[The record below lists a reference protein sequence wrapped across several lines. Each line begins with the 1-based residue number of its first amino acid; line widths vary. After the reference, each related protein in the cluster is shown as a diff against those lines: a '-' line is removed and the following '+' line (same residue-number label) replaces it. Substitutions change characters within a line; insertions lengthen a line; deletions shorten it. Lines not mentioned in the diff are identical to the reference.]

1 MKLLPP
7 RLLLACLL
15 LVAPPTLAQGL
26 PRGYTELVGDA
37 ALEDSLQRAVNQARE
52 EAGVAPLA
60 LDASLVLA
68 ARHHALEMVELE
80 YFSHTSPLPSH
91 RSLRHRVALAGSAL
105 VTLGENLAL
114 VPTGSA
120 VAEEAVGGWLA
131 SPGHHANLMNPLY
144 THVGYGTAT
153 LANQVYIVQ
162 VLAYKPLE
170 LVSATATLG
179 VAEAHRIT
187 LEIEVA
193 REASVLLTAGKAMLE
208 PRSIASGRSSQT
220 IVLDDLAPVH
230 IRAGVALP
238 GSQRYVLEESGW
250 LDPSSGSWAPDP
262 SAARELI
269 RIARVTVES
278 TSESQIIVDFLFGQ
292 AIDRKLAVFANGIH
306 LPDVEVETANLR
318 LVLPAEPTR
327 IDIGEVLNGDRARLI
342 HSLELSVSPPIRVLP
357 AKP

>member
-1 MKLLPP
+1 MKLPP
-7 RLLLACLL
+7 SRLLLACLL
-15 LVAPPTLAQGL
+15 LVTPPTLAQGL
-26 PRGYTELVGDA
+26 PRGYTELVGDT
-37 ALEDSLQRAVNQARE
+37 ALEDSLQRTVNRARE
-52 EAGVAPLA
+52 EAGVAPLE

-68 ARHHALEMVELE
+68 ARHHALEMVRLE

-120 VAEEAVGGWLA
+120 TAEEAVDGWLA

-162 VLAYKPLE
+162 VLAYRPLE

-179 VAEAHRIT
+179 TTKAHRIT
-187 LEIEVA
+187 LEIEAA
-193 REASVLLTAGKAMLE
+193 RAASVLLAAGRATSE
-208 PRSIASGRSSQT
+208 PRNIASGRSSQM

-250 LDPSSGSWAPDP
+250 LDPSSGNWTPDP
-262 SAARELI
+262 SVARELI
-269 RIARVTVES
+269 RIAQVTVES
-278 TSESQIIVDFLFGQ
+278 TSESQIIVDLLFGQ
-292 AIDRKLAVFANGIH
+292 AIDRRLAVFANGSH
-306 LPDVEVETANLR
+306 LPDAEVETANLR
-318 LVLPAEPTR
+318 LVLPVEPTR
-327 IDIGEVLNGDRARLI
+327 VDIGEVLNGDRVRLI
-342 HSLELSVSPPIRVLP
+342 HSLDLSVSPVVQVLP
-357 AKP
+357 AEP